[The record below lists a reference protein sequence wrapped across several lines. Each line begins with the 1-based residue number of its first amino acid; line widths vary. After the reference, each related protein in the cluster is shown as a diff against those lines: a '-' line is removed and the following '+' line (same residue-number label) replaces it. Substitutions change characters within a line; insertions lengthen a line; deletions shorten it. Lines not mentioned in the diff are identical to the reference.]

1 MLCILTSLP
10 YSYLVVPW
18 ILHTS
23 FKYPPMQW
31 CTLAHNHRT
40 TDRGGVKIK
49 KPKRFKKIPSWTI
62 RLQITQTFF
71 RSNLEFL
78 KLRTFGRRLTFKNA
92 FFLYFKKT
100 YIWAKVCDIIWNWDF
115 FVFKVF
121 FILTPSFSMQI
132 ISKSLQWPH
141 TIKAM
146 DVCTIT
152 KSIL

>member
-71 RSNLEFL
+71 RSNSEFL
-78 KLRTFGRRLTFKNA
+78 KLRTFGRRLTFKNV
-92 FFLYFKKT
+92 FFYILKRHIYGPKYVILFEIGTFLYLK
-100 YIWAKVCDIIWNWDF
+100 F
-115 FVFKVF
+115 F
-121 FILTPSFSMQI
+121 SF
-132 ISKSLQWPH
+132 
-141 TIKAM
+141 
-146 DVCTIT
+146 
-152 KSIL
+152 